1 MQRCTSPDITE
12 GPKLPPAEQR
22 RPGRPKKSVPVSVDT
37 AVSTK
42 WILKTE
48 KSYLLGFGRNRI
60 SFNNIFA
67 MLRLGTIKHTIA
79 K

>member
-1 MQRCTSPDITE
+1 MQRCASPDITE

-48 KSYLLGFGRNRI
+48 QSYLLVLDETGYLLI
-60 SFNNIFA
+60 IY
-67 MLRLGTIKHTIA
+67 LRCFV
-79 K
+79 